1 MITIRFKFPAV
12 IAILLLFLFAG
23 CSKKENKP
31 IENGSKP
38 DNKQSGA
45 KWERAGAEA
54 EYRLIKTEL
63 TLAEKKKPYLV
74 IDLVKKQLVIKLN
87 GVDVWNYAMEIEP
100 RSNGELND
108 FAEQFMGNEKQLVR
122 PILEKHLFSAKD
134 KSSDSVLAIVSEAV
148 LADVDLMQ
156 RIIPER
162 FQLLWDNG
170 LILEIRTSAV
180 GQPTSKLKNTMVQI
194 RQALQRPFGESL
206 VIIRMDQDHAITLY
220 RMAER
225 GLPTML
231 YPGK

>member
-1 MITIRFKFPAV
+1 MMILRLKYPAI
-12 IAILLLFLFAG
+12 IAIFLLLFAG
-23 CSKKENKP
+23 CNKEEKKP
-31 IENGSKP
+31 IENGAKS

-74 IDLVKKQLVIKLN
+74 IDLIKKQLVIKLN
-87 GVDVWNYAMEIEP
+87 GVEVWNSPMEIEP
-100 RSNGELND
+100 GNAEDLNE
-108 FAEQFMGNEKQLVR
+108 FAEQFMGNERQLVR
-122 PILEKHLFSAKD
+122 PVLEKHLFSSKE

-148 LADVDLMQ
+148 LADVDLLQ

-220 RMAER
+220 RMTER
-225 GLPTML
+225 GLPTMI